1 MERTAKSDLRAVC
14 KAICNTCYVDD
25 DVAMAMLMSKDIDPD
40 AATSGDFSADI
51 VTLAIEIVK
60 GWVETSRSEG
70 GISVS
75 RDTKQL
81 NQNILYWC
89 NKYGLEADELV
100 QGVVTIRNGSNR
112 W

>member
-1 MERTAKSDLRAVC
+1 MRTAKSDLRAVC

-25 DVAMAMLMSKDIDPD
+25 DVLTAMLVSKGIEPEGES
-40 AATSGDFSADI
+40 SGDFPAAI
-51 VTLAIEIVK
+51 VELAIVIVK

-70 GISVS
+70 GVSVA

-81 NQNILYWC
+81 NQNIMYWC
-89 NKYGLEADELV
+89 NKYGLEADELLS
-100 QGVVTIRNGSNR
+100 GVITIRNGSNL